1 MGGSISETL
10 NIFLTGFIHPF
21 RWIAFWNRVLLVC
34 VDVTKGASEF
44 EIQTSELPRVI
55 LFGMFSDALSD
66 LGLGI
71 RRDLF
76 PS

>member
-1 MGGSISETL
+1 MTRPISETL

-21 RWIAFWNRVLLVC
+21 RWIAFWYIGLLVC

-44 EIQTSELPRVI
+44 DIQTGELPRVI
-55 LFGMFSDALSD
+55 LFGMFSETLSD

-76 PS
+76 PA

>member
-1 MGGSISETL
+1 MSGSVPETL
-10 NIFLTGFIHPF
+10 NIFLSGFIYPF
-21 RWIAFWNRVLLVC
+21 RWIAFWSVGILVC

-44 EIQTSELPRVI
+44 DIQTGELPRVI

>member
-1 MGGSISETL
+1 MGRGVFETL

-21 RWIAFWNRVLLVC
+21 RWIAFRNIGFLIC
-34 VDVTKGASEF
+34 VNLTKGASESYV
-44 EIQTSELPRVI
+44 QTGELSIVVF
-55 LFGMFSDALSD
+55 FGMFRNALSD

-76 PS
+76 PA

>member
-1 MGGSISETL
+1 MGRGVFETL
-10 NIFLTGFIHPF
+10 DVLLTGLIHPF
-21 RWIAFWNRVLLVC
+21 RWIAFWNIGFLIC
-34 VDVTKGASEF
+34 VNVTKGASESYV
-44 EIQTSELPRVI
+44 QTGELSRII

-76 PS
+76 PT